1 MVELIYW
8 YYVFEMIFNERRYV
22 SFWILGHRALPFFTS
37 YLELD
42 IHIYLF
48 DNFFLVADYAKIW
61 LISWSG
67 AFLRFVEDKVRT
79 RIG

>member
-48 DNFFLVADYAKIW
+48 DNFFFSRGLCKNLVDLMEW
-61 LISWSG
+61 
-67 AFLRFVEDKVRT
+67 
-79 RIG
+79 RIPPFCRRQGEN